1 MATEGASA
9 LRRIDRWLEYVFY
22 SGTELSALSSPALTY
37 LLFGAPF
44 SRDGVSVGGLVAIAV
59 GTLAL
64 AVFRGNYVDVGE
76 FPAIGGLGSLP
87 FRIVYYNLLLGT
99 VVTLGAYGW
108 VQGAPLL
115 SVFVPASGMLLGMA
129 VLPRVYG
136 LVR

>member
-1 MATEGASA
+1 MATVAASA
-9 LRRIDRWLEYVFY
+9 IRRIDRWLEYVFY
-22 SGTELSALSSPALTY
+22 SGVELSALSTPALTF

-44 SRDGVSVGGLVAIAV
+44 SRDGVSIGGLVAVAM
-59 GTLAL
+59 GTFAL

-76 FPAIGGLGSLP
+76 FPAIGGLTNLP
-87 FRIVYYNLLLGT
+87 FRIAYYNLLLGS

-108 VQGAPLL
+108 AQGAPLL
-115 SVFVPASGMLLGMA
+115 SVLVPASGMLLGMA